1 MTTLEDANGR
11 ELASFIFHYDSDQSE
26 SVQCE
31 ESDIQRLFTADP
43 RVCIT
48 LMRSIVADMSGRPDA
63 RLLRDFEGS
72 VEYRGRVYQYSY
84 AFGPELSLSIRAPE
98 AKSELANKR
107 RDALRRYRS
116 AGADERA
123 LLVSEFSGDVGSL
136 SPRALEEVFQGLF
149 ASDHLLAYPSAT
161 RSRRIDTLLFS
172 RDVLALGVDHV
183 EAKTVEDLV
192 ARILEG
198 NLANASDGRVLVP
211 AIGAL
216 IALSQGVSRL
226 QSMVLEQVVEF
237 VSSLGAHHNRSK
249 PAIAEVLPG
258 ALDDRASPTNN
269 ARVLET
275 LGRIRRSVAAAGPV
289 ADLIDSQIRQRLSEL
304 SEPTVAD
311 GLRKAMS
318 VRDGDS
324 SADVGQPGDYRQ
336 RTPC

>member
-11 ELASFIFHYDSDQSE
+11 ELASFTFHYDSDQSE

-43 RVCIT
+43 RACIT

-72 VEYRGRVYQYSY
+72 VEYRGRVYQSSY
-84 AFGPELSLSIRAPE
+84 AFGPELRLSVRAPE
-98 AKSELANKR
+98 AKSGLANKR

-123 LLVSEFSGDVGSL
+123 LLVSEFSRDVGSL

-149 ASDHLLAYPSAT
+149 ASDHLLAYLSGT

-198 NLANASDGRVLVP
+198 NLANASDDRVFVP
-211 AIGAL
+211 AIGAP
-216 IALSQGVSRL
+216 IALSRGVSRL

-249 PAIAEVLPG
+249 PAIAGVLPG
-258 ALDDRASPTNN
+258 ALDDRASPTNT

-304 SEPTVAD
+304 SDPTVAN

-318 VRDGDS
+318 ARDGDS

-336 RTPC
+336 